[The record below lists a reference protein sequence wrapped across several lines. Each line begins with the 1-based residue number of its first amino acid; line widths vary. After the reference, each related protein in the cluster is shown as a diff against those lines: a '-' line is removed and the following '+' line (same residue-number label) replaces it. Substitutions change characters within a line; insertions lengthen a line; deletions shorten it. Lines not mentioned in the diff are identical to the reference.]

1 MAVEREY
8 FWDSCVLIAYL
19 CDETHAYD
27 IDSIKAHL
35 EDARTGRI
43 KIYVSSIAAAEVL
56 PSRLKVAP
64 SFEDFMDD
72 YLSAIVPFDP
82 SPNVMTL
89 AARLRDLPYMDA
101 RGQRR
106 TLSTPDAIML
116 ATAVHLGEA
125 WSVRLAA
132 IHTFDKGGRKDADG
146 SKSVPI
152 LGYENCCTG
161 FDPEQMVLAERVI
174 RITRCPP
181 IHPNPKLPYDP

>member
-1 MAVEREY
+1 MAVEDEY

-27 IDSIKAHL
+27 IESIKAYL
-35 EDARTGRI
+35 EDARSGRT
-43 KIYVSSIAAAEVL
+43 KIHVSSIAAAEVL
-56 PSRLKVAP
+56 PSRLKAAL
-64 SFEDFMDD
+64 SFDDFMDD
-72 YLSAIVPFDP
+72 YHSAIIPFDP

-89 AARLRDLPYMDA
+89 AARLRDLPYKDE
-101 RGQRR
+101 RGRR

-116 ATAVHLGEA
+116 ATAVHLGEV

-146 SKSVPI
+146 QRSVPI
-152 LGYENCCTG
+152 LGYESCCTG
-161 FDPEQMVLAERVI
+161 FNLEQMALAERVI

-181 IHPNPKLPYDP
+181 IHPNPKLPHFS